1 MEEVL
6 ILIEKKLKNL
16 ISVIK
21 MKKLE
26 NIQIIHGPEIYPT
39 KDLIK
44 INKIIKKPALTF
56 FNNCKK
62 KNKKIKDKYNLQGKD
77 WEKYNK
83 LDREIYFGYH
93 SSDTIESILVDRE
106 KKKN

>member
-1 MEEVL
+1 MSERYDRL
-6 ILIEKKLKNL
+6 KTASRLKNWL
-16 ISVIK
+16 ACNYTTIN
-21 MKKLE
+21 E
-26 NIQIIHGPEIYPT
+26 
-39 KDLIK
+39 

-62 KNKKIKDKYNLQGKD
+62 KNKKIKDKYDLKGKD

-93 SSDTIESILVDRE
+93 SSDTIESILVDR
-106 KKKN
+106 KKRKN